1 MKKYYLVI
9 LLLSLIGT
17 AAHSE
22 IFTVSVT
29 NFQFS
34 PSNLGQV
41 KLGDIIRFEFIQG
54 FHNAS
59 SVDVADGV
67 PAGAPQI
74 NSGPASGVNPRTYDY
89 TVNTVGTYKFIC
101 DVHPSMTG
109 TFTATAALPATLKSF
124 SLTSTNAK
132 KPLFSWV
139 TVSEENVDR
148 FTIRRSYNGT
158 KYADVGTVAA
168 TGNSN
173 SERSYTYTDQS
184 LNNYYKY
191 IYYTLAIIDKDGKE
205 KISKTLM
212 FKNPD
217 AISKLITQIGPN
229 PLKRPAELMV
239 QYNADKEGSVQT
251 KIYDLSGKLVL
262 QSKISAFPGLNN
274 AHLHVCDLPA
284 GIYNV
289 QFSYNGIRENKRII
303 IQ

>member
-1 MKKYYLVI
+1 M
-9 LLLSLIGT
+9 LLLTVVCT

-22 IFTVSVT
+22 TFTVTVS
-29 NFQFS
+29 NFQFN
-34 PSNLGQV
+34 PSDLGQV
-41 KLGDIIRFEFIQG
+41 KVGDIIRYEFTQG

-59 SVDVADGV
+59 SESVTNGV

-74 NSGPASGVNPRTYDY
+74 KSGPASGVNPRTYDY
-89 TVNTVGTYKFIC
+89 TITTVGTYNYIC
-101 DVHPSMTG
+101 DIHTSMVG
-109 TFTATAALPATLKSF
+109 TFTATASLPATLKSF
-124 SLTSTNAK
+124 SLTSTQAK

-139 TVSEENVDR
+139 TVSEENVDH

-158 KYADVGTVAA
+158 KYADAGTVAA
-168 TGNSN
+168 TGNS
-173 SERSYTYTDQS
+173 SGERVYTYTDHS

-212 FKNPD
+212 FKNPE
-217 AISKLITQIGPN
+217 ATSKLITQIGPN
-229 PLKRPAELMV
+229 PIKRPAELMV
-239 QYNADKEGSVQT
+239 QYNAEKEGSVQT

-262 QSKISAFPGLNN
+262 QSKMSAFPGLNN

-284 GIYNV
+284 GIYNI
-289 QFSYNGIRENKRII
+289 QFSYNGTRENKRII